1 MDRMLPGKF
10 HKELNGDQRGTLKS
24 DATAAART
32 HTSARSRQH
41 ISHTPSSYS
50 IKVSESPWS
59 VTYTPLAA
67 SSNSYNAQKPRPNI
81 NGKAN
86 IAFQKSARKRV
97 WTSGFELTC
106 LTCFQWPY
114 TLLSS
119 KKTPGTDFKWYIYI
133 FKYTP
138 EINVLR
144 EFLLELRNI
153 RVLCFANVKGC
164 DVDSKL
170 KSRSHAV
177 LKILCWCNTA
187 LYRKGLKYIIW
198 AVGVIYLYLCNIKT
212 NLHTSQKSIYTNAYF
227 L

>member
-1 MDRMLPGKF
+1 M
-10 HKELNGDQRGTLKS
+10 
-24 DATAAART
+24 
-32 HTSARSRQH
+32 
-41 ISHTPSSYS
+41 
-50 IKVSESPWS
+50 SESPWS

-119 KKTPGTDFKWYIYI
+119 KKTPGTDFKWYIYF

-170 KSRSHAV
+170 KSSSHAV

-198 AVGVIYLYLCNIKT
+198 AGGSYICICVTSKLTYIHHKSQFTQMHIFSSSGFVLWFYVLKSFVNFIY
-212 NLHTSQKSIYTNAYF
+212 SF